1 MGKSTQHWTE
11 TEDDFDRLKSL
22 IGGLVHFR
30 FMDQSKLELI
40 ELILQT
46 IYSEDLNFHGLDEPT
61 GYSIYEM
68 YLKTKDKF
76 QFMQDFR
83 NALDQCMT
91 DNQDDLSL
99 SEIVLDVI
107 AQRKNQTYSQQA
119 SLM

>member
-1 MGKSTQHWTE
+1 MGTSTQSWTD
-11 TEDDFDRLKSL
+11 TEEDFDRLKSL
-22 IGGLVHFR
+22 IAGLVHFR

-46 IYSEDLNFHGLDEPT
+46 IYSDDMNFHGLDEPT
-61 GYSIYEM
+61 EYCIYEM

-83 NALDQCMT
+83 NALSQCMN
-91 DNQDDLSL
+91 DCPDDLSL
-99 SEIVLDVI
+99 GEIVLGVIKQRQNHSYDV
-107 AQRKNQTYSQQA
+107 YA